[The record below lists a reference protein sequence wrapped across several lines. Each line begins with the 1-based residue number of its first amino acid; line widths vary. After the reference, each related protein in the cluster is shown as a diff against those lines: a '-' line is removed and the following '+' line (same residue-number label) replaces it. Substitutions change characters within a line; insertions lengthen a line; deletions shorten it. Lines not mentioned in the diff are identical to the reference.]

1 MIADGEIKHKASQE
15 ETQEAASPLGRMRKA
30 WKVPEQ
36 ESCVKS
42 LHRKAGDRQPGSAGG
57 GKIEGSLFV
66 VGFHVANL
74 SCKLGTREVIVES

>member
-1 MIADGEIKHKASQE
+1 MIEDGGIKHKASQE

-57 GKIEGSLFV
+57 GKLRDRCSVFGRYNTIFS
-66 VGFHVANL
+66 HH
-74 SCKLGTREVIVES
+74 S

>member
-1 MIADGEIKHKASQE
+1 MIEDGEIKHKASQE
-15 ETQEAASPLGRMRKA
+15 ETQEAASPLGRMRKV

-57 GKIEGSLFV
+57 GKLRDRCLLLVFTVQI
-66 VGFHVANL
+66 
-74 SCKLGTREVIVES
+74 